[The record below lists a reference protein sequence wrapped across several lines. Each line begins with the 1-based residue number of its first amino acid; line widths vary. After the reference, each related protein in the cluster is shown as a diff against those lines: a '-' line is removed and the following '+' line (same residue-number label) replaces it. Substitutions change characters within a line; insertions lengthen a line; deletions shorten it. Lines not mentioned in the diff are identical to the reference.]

1 MLEVLE
7 QAPDEVE
14 APCPHF
20 GSCGGCTY
28 LALPYEKQLALKEK
42 QVKELLDSVL
52 CRQEE
57 PWVWEPIKASPRQL
71 GYRNKM
77 EFSFGDEV
85 KDGPLALG
93 MHKRGSFYDI
103 VSVRDCRIVDE
114 DYRRILKG
122 TLDYFTAEKA
132 AFFHRLT
139 HQGYLRHLLVRK
151 ASHTG
156 EILGSGCIPGHASGT
171 AAGGKNCG
179 NSAY

>member
-77 EFSFGDEV
+77 EFF
-85 KDGPLALG
+85 L
-93 MHKRGSFYDI
+93 RG
-103 VSVRDCRIVDE
+103 RG
-114 DYRRILKG
+114 KG
-122 TLDYFTAEKA
+122 
-132 AFFHRLT
+132 RP
-139 HQGYLRHLLVRK
+139 
-151 ASHTG
+151 
-156 EILGSGCIPGHASGT
+156 PGI
-171 AAGGKNCG
+171 G
-179 NSAY
+179 NA